1 MAKSKLSTA
10 HCKKNQWLV
19 FVGVTSSIKACRMA
33 GETLKE
39 RVVSRL
45 EEMVGDWSSEDDT
58 VSAWA
63 AYVSNELD
71 VQKDLA

>member
-1 MAKSKLSTA
+1 MHLSKKSVTG
-10 HCKKNQWLV
+10 
-19 FVGVTSSIKACRMA
+19 FGGVTSGIRAYRMA

-39 RVVSRL
+39 RVSRL

-71 VQKDLA
+71 V